1 MLLLKCEKLSLGY
14 DKKPIAENISFE
26 VNEGD
31 YIAITGENG
40 AGKSTLVKTLL
51 GLIPPLG
58 GEIKMNAGLR
68 QRDIGYLPQT
78 SFTQKDFPASV
89 SEVVLSGCIG
99 EPGAF
104 PFFRSKHKKKAQ
116 ENMKRLGIDKLS
128 GRCFR
133 ELSGGQA
140 QRVLLCRALCA
151 AKKMLL
157 LDEPVQGL
165 DPSATHEMYEA
176 VKDLNENDK
185 MSVIMVSHDICSTLA
200 YATHILHL
208 GSEKI
213 FFGTVE
219 EYRHSEVGRAFI
231 YAHGGDEK

>member
-104 PFFRSKHKKKAQ
+104 PFFLRSGPGK
-116 ENMKRLGIDKLS
+116 N
-128 GRCFR
+128 
-133 ELSGGQA
+133 
-140 QRVLLCRALCA
+140 
-151 AKKMLL
+151 
-157 LDEPVQGL
+157 
-165 DPSATHEMYEA
+165 
-176 VKDLNENDK
+176 
-185 MSVIMVSHDICSTLA
+185 
-200 YATHILHL
+200 
-208 GSEKI
+208 
-213 FFGTVE
+213 
-219 EYRHSEVGRAFI
+219 
-231 YAHGGDEK
+231 GDFPR